1 MTNFTLPLEAKDLE
15 KLLPHRYPFL
25 LIDRV
30 LAFEPYQT
38 LRAIKN
44 VTVNEPFFQGHFPG
58 FPVMPG
64 VLVIEALAQAAGTL
78 SILSLGGRD
87 ESEIYFFVGIDNARF
102 KRQVIPGDQLVFD
115 IQMLANKRGIG
126 KFKAVA
132 TVNGQ
137 VAAEAEI
144 MCAKRQMTE

>member
-1 MTNFTLPLEAKDLE
+1 MDLSLPIDVRTLQ

-30 LAFEPYQT
+30 TAYDTEALT
-38 LRAIKN
+38 LTAIKN

-64 VLVIEALAQAAGTL
+64 VLIIEAMAQACGTL
-78 SILSLGGRD
+78 AILSHGGRAD
-87 ESEIYFFVGIDNARF
+87 DEIYFFVGIDNARF
-102 KRQVIPGDQLVFD
+102 KRQVIPGDQLKFEV
-115 IQMLANKRGIG
+115 QLLANKRGIG

-132 TVNGQ
+132 LVDGQ
-137 VAAEAEI
+137 IAAEAEI
-144 MCAKRQMTE
+144 MCAKRQVEK

>member
-1 MTNFTLPLEAKDLE
+1 MTDFTLPLEAKDLE

-30 LAFEPYQT
+30 LAFESYQT

>member
-1 MTNFTLPLEAKDLE
+1 MNLSLPIDIRTLQ

-30 LAFEPYQT
+30 TAYEINHSLS
-38 LRAIKN
+38 AIKN
-44 VTVNEPFFQGHFPG
+44 VTINEPFFQGHFPD

-64 VLVIEALAQAAGTL
+64 VLIIEALAQAAGTL
-78 SILSLGGRD
+78 AIISRGGRAED
-87 ESEIYFFVGIDNARF
+87 EIYFFVGIDKARF
-102 KRQVIPGDQLVFD
+102 KRQVVPGDQLVFEVEL
-115 IQMLANKRGIG
+115 ITEKRDIG

-132 TVNGQ
+132 KVDGQ

-144 MCAKRQMTE
+144 MCAKRKVGS

>member
-115 IQMLANKRGIG
+115 IEMLANKRGIG

>member
-1 MTNFTLPLEAKDLE
+1 MTDFTLPLEAKDLE

-30 LAFEPYQT
+30 LAFEPYKT